1 LRVKII
7 IIIKILGGGPL
18 GYGGLSVP
26 FYEGFGPT
34 GKKTFLVGGKPKAPH
49 RKQYFL
55 SPKGTSDI
63 YNISIM
69 F

>member
-34 GKKTFLVGGKPKAPH
+34 RKKNFFGWRKAEGPTQ
-49 RKQYFL
+49 KTIFPL
-55 SPKGTSDI
+55 P
-63 YNISIM
+63 
-69 F
+69 